1 LDVSVFCGNFQIP
14 PPIVEGNYMIDPTK
28 KSEQAGKSKVYV
40 WDIPLRLFHWALLAA
55 VATSLFTAEFGPM
68 SVHLISGHVV
78 LGLLA
83 FRLVWGFAG
92 GRYARF
98 ANFVKGPG
106 AVLAYAR
113 KLKSGV
119 GAAHPGHNPMGGWS
133 VLAMIAAL
141 AIQTVTGMYANDDI
155 LTEGPLA
162 DTVTKATSDY
172 LTYIHHLSSNA
183 VYALIVLHVAAVAF
197 YTYKGQGIVAAM
209 IDGRLRG
216 ADADGDEGAAKGSPV
231 AALLIACAAGALAYY
246 VMGL

>member
-1 LDVSVFCGNFQIP
+1 MS
-14 PPIVEGNYMIDPTK
+14 ETK
-28 KSEQAGKSKVYV
+28 ENPEQARKSTVYV
-40 WDIPLRLFHWALLAA
+40 WDVPLRLFHWALLAA

-106 AVLAYAR
+106 AVLAYTR
-113 KLKSGV
+113 KLKSGI

-141 AIQTVTGMYANDDI
+141 AVQTVTGLYANDDI

-209 IDGRLRG
+209 INGRLSG
-216 ADADGDEGAAKGSPV
+216 SDADSDDAAAKGSPV
-231 AALLIACAAGALAYY
+231 AALLIACVAGALAYY
-246 VMGL
+246 VMGM

>member
-1 LDVSVFCGNFQIP
+1 MSEPKENS
-14 PPIVEGNYMIDPTK
+14 EHAR
-28 KSEQAGKSKVYV
+28 KSTVYV
-40 WDIPLRLFHWALLAA
+40 WDIPLRLFHWSLLAA

-78 LGLLA
+78 LALLV

-98 ANFVKGPG
+98 AHFVKGPG
-106 AVLAYAR
+106 TVIAYAR
-113 KLKSGV
+113 KLKSGI

-141 AIQTVTGMYANDDI
+141 SVQILTGLYANDDI

-183 VYALIVLHVAAVAF
+183 VYALIGLHVAAVAF
-197 YTYKGQGIVAAM
+197 YSHKGQRIVAAM
-209 IDGRLRG
+209 ITGRLSG
-216 ADADGDEGAAKGSPV
+216 TDAQGEDTAAKGSPV
-231 AALLIACAAGALAYY
+231 VALVIAAAAAALAYY